1 MADIVETAIK
11 TGLEDTLKGE
21 GSFTLFALNDAVLMP
36 A

>member
-11 TGLEDTLKGE
+11 AGLVGTLKGE
-21 GSFTLFALNDAVLMP
+21 GPFTLFALNDAVLMP